1 MKISEIL
8 DYIESDSDID
18 KSRLDNESLN
28 IPKLH
33 SKYIRMLAAERDLLR
48 RLQQKMISLHKEK
61 WEYYSGKAPAEVYRE
76 RPFNIKV
83 LKSELDRYIDSDD
96 EVIKLASYVSEQQDK
111 VSILEDWIKQ
121 INGRS
126 FQIKNAIDYIR
137 WTNGG

>member
-8 DYIESDSDID
+8 DHIESDSEIE
-18 KSRLDNESLN
+18 KSRLDSESLN

-33 SKYIRMLAAERDLLR
+33 SKYVRMVAAERDLLR
-48 RLQQKMISLHKEK
+48 RLQQKMIMLHKEK

-76 RPFNIKV
+76 KPFNIKV

-96 EVIKLASYVSEQQDK
+96 EVIKLAAYISEQQDK

>member
-8 DYIESDSDID
+8 DNIEGDSEID

-33 SKYIRMLAAERDLLR
+33 SKYIRMLAAEKDLLR
-48 RLQQKMISLHKEK
+48 RLQQKMITLHKEK

-76 RPFNIKV
+76 KPFNIKV